1 MLNEERIKLMTKM
14 ATYEAKEGKMTFRVG
29 KYFKSDYIS
38 YQLLKS
44 AISITVAYL
53 LMISLWVLAKMEYI
67 MENIHKIDLVNL
79 GRNLVILYI
88 LLLIAYLVIAF
99 DVYYLKYDKAI
110 RSLGKYRKQLKQ
122 LGVLYENEKN
132 IAVSQ
137 ESLRGEPHD
146 DNFIRN

>member
-14 ATYEAKEGKMTFRVG
+14 ATYEAKEGKTTFRIG

-53 LMISLWVLAKMEYI
+53 LMISLWALAKMEYI

-110 RSLGKYRKQLKQ
+110 RSLSKYRKQLKQ
-122 LGVLYENEKN
+122 LGILYENEQN
-132 IAVSQ
+132 ISDSQ
-137 ESLRGEPHD
+137 ESLRGEPDD
-146 DNFIRN
+146 DNFIGN